1 MTSQPAGTPAQ
12 RILATSLELLEKGDA
27 RGWVDLFAPDGVL
40 EFPYSL
46 PGWPSRFVGHDELWQ
61 QMERF
66 PEFLEVRF
74 TEPTFYETGD
84 ENFTIAEFSGQG
96 RNIQNGLPFD
106 QDYISPATGSCA
118 TATSGTRSGTPT
130 RWAAW
135 KPPRRSSPADGPG

>member
-106 QDYISPATGSCA
+106 QDYISLVW
-118 TATSGTRSGTPT
+118 TAGDRIVRYRDFWNPLRHADALGGLE
-130 RWAAW
+130 AA
-135 KPPRRSSPADGPG
+135 AAIVAG